1 MTEERIKDLL
11 VDVEDAES
19 FNYVFIALR
28 GVQAGRE
35 YYSAMCPIR
44 LVPKLFLFDEKELPP
59 TLRSQ
64 RSLNRSRVPAI
75 SRYILEDPK
84 NYVFSSITASI
95 DSRVEFRP
103 FSQVGAASH
112 AGYLIVPMT
121 ARFVINDG
129 QHRKAAIEETLKIM
143 PELGSEHISVVFFAD
158 GGLKRSQQMFA
169 DLNKHALRPTMS
181 LSILYNHRDPLARL
195 CKRIADEV
203 PVFNDRIELERSS
216 ISNRSR
222 ELFTLSS
229 LYQATKALLGLG
241 QRLGRIPEKTEI
253 RAIEYWIEVSK
264 HMPQWQLVKEEK
276 ITSFELR
283 RNYVNAHGIALLA
296 LGFAGRI
303 LLEEFASDWRTRLQ
317 GLEKIDWSRSNEE
330 LWEGRAM
337 YSGRILA
344 SNRHL
349 NLTTIVIERAIGIPL
364 GKVERDLEESL
375 EKRPKRIENEIS

>member
-1 MTEERIKDLL
+1 MAEERIKDLL
-11 VDVEDAES
+11 VDVEDAGS

-35 YYSAMCPIR
+35 YYSAMCPMSLI
-44 LVPKLFLFDEKELPP
+44 PKLFLFDEKELPP
-59 TLRSQ
+59 TLRAQ

-181 LSILYNHRDPLARL
+181 LGILYNHRDPLARL

-203 PVFNDRIELERSS
+203 PVFNGRIELERSS
-216 ISNRSR
+216 ISNRWAAR
-222 ELFTLSS
+222 
-229 LYQATKALLGLG
+229 
-241 QRLGRIPEKTEI
+241 
-253 RAIEYWIEVSK
+253 RA
-264 HMPQWQLVKEEK
+264 
-276 ITSFELR
+276 R
-283 RNYVNAHGIALLA
+283 
-296 LGFAGRI
+296 
-303 LLEEFASDWRTRLQ
+303 
-317 GLEKIDWSRSNEE
+317 
-330 LWEGRAM
+330 
-337 YSGRILA
+337 
-344 SNRHL
+344 
-349 NLTTIVIERAIGIPL
+349 
-364 GKVERDLEESL
+364 
-375 EKRPKRIENEIS
+375 